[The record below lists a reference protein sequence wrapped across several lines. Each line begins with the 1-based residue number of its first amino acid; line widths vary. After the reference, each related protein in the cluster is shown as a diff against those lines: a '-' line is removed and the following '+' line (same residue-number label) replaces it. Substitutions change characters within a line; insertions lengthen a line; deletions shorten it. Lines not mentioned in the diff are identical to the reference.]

1 MAQNKQHEFEF
12 EDRPSS
18 DRLSNRVLQ
27 WLARSYDTLRAWRGR
42 ASDTYLAAN
51 GDSALAR
58 NRVAYDVRAYFLQ
71 GDLVDEELAKWR
83 PGFES
88 LETIQVSPPKVN
100 PSNATYVDWIR
111 VADYLLLCVASPTD
125 PLEQANQQRE
135 TEFQAALGSWRIRQV
150 VHCGAAA
157 IRADTDLTD
166 EVLLGRLKKD
176 HPDASMANIKEAR
189 RVARDGQPLEA
200 PQQPQPAAALAPYQ
214 PLYF

>member
-1 MAQNKQHEFEF
+1 MAQNKQHQFTF
-12 EDRPSS
+12 EDSPSS

-27 WLARSYDTLRAWRGR
+27 WLARSYGTLLEWRAR

-51 GDSALAR
+51 GDSAMAR
-58 NRVAYDVRAYFLQ
+58 NRVAFEVRSYFLQ
-71 GDLVDEELAKWR
+71 GDLVQEHLAQWR

-88 LETIQVSPPKVN
+88 LETVQVTPPKVS
-100 PSNATYVDWIR
+100 PSNAAYVDWVR
-111 VADYLLLCVASPTD
+111 VADYLLLGVASPTD

-135 TEFQAALGSWRIRQV
+135 TEFQTAIGSWRIRQV
-150 VHCGAAA
+150 VYSGAAA
-157 IRADTDLTD
+157 IRADNDLPD
-166 EVLLGRLKKD
+166 EVLLARLKED

-200 PQQPQPAAALAPYQ
+200 PRQPVPAARLEVYQ